1 MDEHLRNQE
10 LIKAKLDRPVALVG
24 LMGAGK
30 TTVGRR
36 LARLLGLPFF
46 DADREM
52 EEAAGRSLAEILD
65 AWGEEAYRNGER
77 LVVRRLVTGGPSVIA
92 TGGGAFEDPQTRQT
106 LKENTITVWLN
117 AAVDVLHSRT
127 RLRPEHRPLLD
138 QENARSVLE
147 KLARDRLA
155 IFRTTDIEIFSGE
168 TSREE
173 VAGRILTALH
183 EYLNQSET
191 DE

>member
-1 MDEHLRNQE
+1 MNQE
-10 LIKAKLDRPVALVG
+10 LKVQELRSRLDRPVALVG

-36 LARLLGLPFF
+36 LGRILKLPFF

-52 EEAAGRSLAEILD
+52 EEAAGRSLAEILET
-65 AWGEEAYRNGER
+65 WGEEAYRNGER
-77 LVVRRLVTGGPSVIA
+77 RVILRLTTGGPSVIA
-92 TGGGAFEDPQTRQT
+92 TGGGAFADPETRQA

-117 AAVDVLHSRT
+117 ADVDVLHSRT
-127 RLRPEHRPLLD
+127 QLRPEHRPLLD
-138 QENARSVLE
+138 HENARSVLE
-147 KLARDRLA
+147 ELARERVET
-155 IFRTTDIEIFSGE
+155 FRTTDIEVVSGE

-183 EYLNQSET
+183 EYLNGKNG
-191 DE
+191 DK

>member
-1 MDEHLRNQE
+1 MDEHLRNRE
-10 LIKAKLDRPVALVG
+10 IKAKLDRPVALVG

-36 LARLLGLPFF
+36 LGRMLGLPFL

-52 EEAAGRSLAEILD
+52 EEAAGRSLAEILET
-65 AWGEEAYRNGER
+65 WGEEAYRNGER
-77 LVVRRLVTGGPSVIA
+77 LVIRRLVSGGPSVIA
-92 TGGGAFEDPQTRQT
+92 TGGGAFEDPETRQA

-127 RLRPEHRPLLD
+127 QLRPEHRPLLD
-138 QENARSVLE
+138 QKNARSVLE
-147 KLARDRLA
+147 KLARERVE
-155 IFRTTDIEIFSGE
+155 IFSTTDIEIFSGE

-183 EYLNQSET
+183 EYLNNSEL
-191 DE
+191 DK